1 MKACCIFCLHCQ
13 GKNNGIH
20 QLLYD
25 DSHNKV
31 FFQATQLFIIS
42 FLYLQMMTAKSNK
55 LSLFDFTMIVVSLV
69 IGMGIFRTP
78 LNVAQASPN
87 TFLFFAAW
95 IAGGLVALCGAL
107 TYAEIGSRLPVT
119 GGYYKVF
126 SYAYHPSIAFAINC
140 VILVSNA
147 ASLAAVAL
155 VGGEYITGIFIP
167 LSKDVAWTSV
177 AANSSY
183 IQTIH
188 IIIAITAIVIFYG
201 VNLAG
206 LKMSAKT
213 QNVLTVIKI
222 ILILLLIAP
231 LFFAT
236 NDSTLQPFNSGISP
250 TLREYIKAFGI
261 GLVAV
266 SFTYGGYQQTINFGA
281 EVDQPAKNIPRG
293 IFFGIA
299 IIILLYLTINYA
311 YVKVIGFE
319 TLQHSKN
326 IAAIMASKIFGI
338 NAERILSGFLFL
350 SVLAYV
356 NVLLM
361 SNPRV
366 MYAMSEDN
374 ILPPVFKKRNPVTEV
389 LTVSLS
395 VFTAVC
401 IIIIFWAKEFDKIL
415 SFTIFLDCFGMI
427 LSAAT
432 IFILRKKT
440 KHLDDTGIYKMKLF
454 PLMPIV
460 FIAAYVFVAISI
472 TLDYE
477 KNGYAALI
485 GISVMAVFTGL
496 YFLLAQLKKNKS

>member
-1 MKACCIFCLHCQ
+1 
-13 GKNNGIH
+13 
-20 QLLYD
+20 
-25 DSHNKV
+25 
-31 FFQATQLFIIS
+31 
-42 FLYLQMMTAKSNK
+42 MTPKSK
-55 LSLFDFTMIVVSLV
+55 LNLFDFTMIVVTLV

-78 LNVAQASPN
+78 LNVAKASPDS
-87 TFLFFAAW
+87 FLFFTAW
-95 IAGGLVALCGAL
+95 IAGGVVALCGAL

-126 SYAYHPSIAFAINC
+126 SYVYHPSIAFAINC

-167 LSKDVAWTSV
+167 LSKDVEWMKVV
-177 AANSSY
+177 ANAGY
-183 IQTIH
+183 IQTVH
-188 IIIAITAIVIFYG
+188 ISIAIAAILIFYG
-201 VNLAG
+201 INLLG

-213 QNVLTVIKI
+213 QNVLAIVKI

-231 LFFAT
+231 LFFAG
-236 NDSTLQPFNSGISP
+236 NDAAEQVQHAVVNP

-281 EVDQPAKNIPRG
+281 EVKDPAKNIPRG
-293 IFFGIA
+293 IFFGIS

-311 YVKVIGFE
+311 YIKVIGFE
-319 TLQHSKN
+319 TMKNSQN
-326 IAAIMASKIFGI
+326 IAAIMASKIFGV
-338 NAERILSGFLFL
+338 NAERILSCFLFL

-366 MYAMSEDN
+366 MYAMSEDK
-374 ILPPVFKKRNPVTEV
+374 ILPPVFKKRNSRTDV

-395 VFTAVC
+395 VFAAIC
-401 IIIIFWAKEFDKIL
+401 ILIIFWAKEFDKIL
-415 SFTIFLDCFGMI
+415 SFTIFLDCFGMV

-454 PLMPIV
+454 PLLPVI
-460 FIAAYVFVAISI
+460 FILAYTFVGISI
-472 TLDYE
+472 ALDYE
-477 KNGYAALI
+477 KNDHAALT
-485 GISVMAVFTGL
+485 GLGVMAAFIAV
-496 YFLLAQLKKNKS
+496 YFLFRNLKNK

>member
-1 MKACCIFCLHCQ
+1 MIF
-13 GKNNGIH
+13 
-20 QLLYD
+20 
-25 DSHNKV
+25 DSFV
-31 FFQATQLFIIS
+31 
-42 FLYLQMMTAKSNK
+42 YLQNMTAKQNK
-55 LSLFDFTMIVVSLV
+55 LNLFDFTMIVVSLV

-78 LNVAQASPN
+78 ANVAKASPD

-95 IAGGLVALCGAL
+95 LAGGVVALCGAL

-126 SYAYHPSIAFAINC
+126 SYAYHPSVAFAINC

-155 VGGEYITGIFIP
+155 VGGEYITGIFITA
-167 LSKDVAWTSV
+167 SKDPEWMKV
-177 AANSSY
+177 AANATY

-188 IIIAITAIVIFYG
+188 IIIAIIAIVIFYG

-213 QNVLTVIKI
+213 QNVLTIIKI

-231 LFFAT
+231 LFFTADT
-236 NDSTLQPFNSGISP
+236 STSQLINPSTISP
-250 TLREYIKAFGI
+250 TFREYIKAFGI

-281 EVDQPAKNIPRG
+281 EVNNAPKNIPRG
-293 IFFGIA
+293 IFLGIA
-299 IIILLYLTINYA
+299 IIVTLYLTINYA
-311 YVKVIGFE
+311 YIKVIGFDTLHQPE
-319 TLQHSKN
+319 TKN
-326 IAAIMASKIFGI
+326 IAAIMASKIFGV
-338 NAERILSGFLFL
+338 NAERVLSGFLFL

-366 MYAMSEDN
+366 MYAMSEDK
-374 ILPPVFKKRNPVTEV
+374 ILPDVFKQRNPKTDV

-395 VFTAVC
+395 VFAAIC

-454 PLMPIV
+454 PLMPLI

-472 TLDYE
+472 ALEPAKKGET
-477 KNGYAALI
+477 NAAVMGTI
-485 GISVMAVFTGL
+485 VMAVFMGL
-496 YFLLAQLKKNKS
+496 YFLLDKLKKGK

>member
-1 MKACCIFCLHCQ
+1 MQSKP
-13 GKNNGIH
+13 
-20 QLLYD
+20 
-25 DSHNKV
+25 
-31 FFQATQLFIIS
+31 
-42 FLYLQMMTAKSNK
+42 K
-55 LSLFDFTMIVVSLV
+55 LTLFDFTMIMVSLV

-78 LNVAQASPN
+78 ANVAKVAPD
-87 TFLFFAAW
+87 TFLFFTTW
-95 IAGGLVALCGAL
+95 IVGGLVALCGAL

-155 VGGEYITGIFIP
+155 VGGEYITAIFLP
-167 LSKDVAWTSV
+167 AVKDKAFMDI
-177 AANSSY
+177 AANAAH
-183 IQTIH
+183 IQMIQ
-188 IIIAITAIVIFYG
+188 ISIAITAIVIFYG
-201 VNLAG
+201 VNLLG

-213 QNVLTVIKI
+213 QNILMMTKI
-222 ILILLLIAP
+222 GLILLLILP
-231 LFFAT
+231 IFFADASSVT
-236 NDSTLQPFNSGISP
+236 PILQSPVNP

-266 SFTYGGYQQTINFGA
+266 SFTYGGYQQSINFGA
-281 EVDQPAKNIPRG
+281 EVKEPAKNVPRG
-293 IFFGIA
+293 IFFGIL
-299 IIILLYLTINYA
+299 IIVILYLTINYA
-311 YVKVIGFE
+311 YIKVIGFE
-319 TLQHSKN
+319 TLKESKN

-338 NAERILSGFLFL
+338 NAERVLSVFLFL

-374 ILPPVFKKRNPVTEV
+374 ILPPVFKKRNPNSDV

-395 VFTAVC
+395 VFAALC
-401 IIIIFWAKEFDKIL
+401 AIIVFWSKDFDTIL
-415 SFTIFLDCFGMI
+415 SFSIFLDCFGMI

-440 KHLDDTGIYKMKLF
+440 KHLDNTGIYKMKAYPIL
-454 PLMPIV
+454 PLV
-460 FIAAYVFVAISI
+460 FIAAYSFVAVSI
-472 TLDYE
+472 AMDY
-477 KNGYAALI
+477 KNNHHAAAVGL
-485 GISVMAVFTGL
+485 SVLATFIAL
-496 YFLLAQLKKNKS
+496 YFLAKLIKKREA

>member
-1 MKACCIFCLHCQ
+1 M
-13 GKNNGIH
+13 
-20 QLLYD
+20 
-25 DSHNKV
+25 
-31 FFQATQLFIIS
+31 
-42 FLYLQMMTAKSNK
+42 YLQSMTAKTNK
-55 LSLFDFTMIVVSLV
+55 LNLFDFTMIVVSLV

-78 LNVAQASPN
+78 ANVAKASPD

-126 SYAYHPSIAFAINC
+126 SYAYHPSVAFAINC

-167 LSKDVAWTSV
+167 LSKDAEWIQV
-177 AANSSY
+177 AANASY

-188 IIIAITAIVIFYG
+188 IVIAIVAILIFYG

-222 ILILLLIAP
+222 ILILLLITP
-231 LFFAT
+231 LFFA
-236 NDSTLQPFNSGISP
+236 DNSSANQVINHSAISP
-250 TLREYIKAFGI
+250 TLQEYIKAFGI

-281 EVDQPAKNIPRG
+281 EVDQAAKNVPRG

-299 IIILLYLTINYA
+299 IIVILYLTINYA
-311 YVKVIGFE
+311 YIKVIGFDTLHKEE
-319 TLQHSKN
+319 TKN

-338 NAERILSGFLFL
+338 NAERVLSGFLFL

-374 ILPPVFKKRNPVTEV
+374 ILPPVFKKRNIKTDV

-395 VFTAVC
+395 VFAAIC

-415 SFTIFLDCFGMI
+415 SFTIFLDCFGMV

-454 PLMPIV
+454 PLLPLI

-472 TLDYE
+472 ALEPVEDGET
-477 KNGYAALI
+477 NAAVMGSI
-485 GISVMAVFTGL
+485 VMAVFTVL
-496 YFLLAQLKKNKS
+496 YFLLAALKKNKS

>member
-1 MKACCIFCLHCQ
+1 
-13 GKNNGIH
+13 
-20 QLLYD
+20 
-25 DSHNKV
+25 
-31 FFQATQLFIIS
+31 
-42 FLYLQMMTAKSNK
+42 MTAKSNK
-55 LSLFDFTMIVVSLV
+55 LNLFDFTMIVVSLV

-78 LNVAQASPN
+78 ANVAKASPD

-167 LSKDVAWTSV
+167 LSKDIEWMKV
-177 AANSSY
+177 AANISY

-188 IIIAITAIVIFYG
+188 IIIAIIAIFIFYG

-231 LFFAT
+231 LFFADNSAINQIT
-236 NDSTLQPFNSGISP
+236 PSTINP
-250 TLREYIKAFGI
+250 TFKEYIKAFGI

-281 EVDQPAKNIPRG
+281 EVDNAPKNVPRG

-299 IIILLYLTINYA
+299 IIVILYLTINYA
-311 YVKVIGFE
+311 YIKVIGFDTLHQPE
-319 TLQHSKN
+319 TKN
-326 IAAIMASKIFGI
+326 IAAIMASKIFGV
-338 NAERILSGFLFL
+338 NAERVLSAFLFL

-366 MYAMSEDN
+366 MYAMSEDK
-374 ILPPVFKKRNPVTEV
+374 ILPDVFKKRNAKTDV

-395 VFTAVC
+395 VFAAIC
-401 IIIIFWAKEFDKIL
+401 IIIIFWAKEFDRIL

-454 PLMPIV
+454 PLLPLV

-472 TLDYE
+472 ALDY
-477 KNGYAALI
+477 KDNKYAALT
-485 GISVMAVFTGL
+485 GLAVMAVFTGL
-496 YFLLAQLKKNKS
+496 YFLLAQLKKNKN